1 MRGQRDR
8 PDREREKKRD
18 TEVWER
24 GKGISNP
31 AVFCSMIAE
40 PVDGAPGGRARALR
54 GGISKSIF
62 QRRCQY
68 LAINAHEMAPRMGR
82 WLQERGRDAP
92 T

>member
-1 MRGQRDR
+1 VGFRGLPDNVGKHVEPSAVRHSNRDCLTPCVACAFWR
-8 PDREREKKRD
+8 P
-18 TEVWER
+18 
-24 GKGISNP
+24 P
-31 AVFCSMIAE
+31 
-40 PVDGAPGGRARALR
+40 RALR

-68 LAINAHEMAPRMGR
+68 LAINAHKMAPRTGR